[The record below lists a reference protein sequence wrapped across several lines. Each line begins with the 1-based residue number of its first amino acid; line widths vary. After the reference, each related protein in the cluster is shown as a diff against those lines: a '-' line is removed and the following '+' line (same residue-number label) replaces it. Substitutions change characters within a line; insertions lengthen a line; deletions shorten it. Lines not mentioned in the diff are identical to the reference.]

1 MFAIREWIMDR
12 VDMVKKLKPTLNKKR
27 YVHSVGVEYTAATLA
42 FVYGADVQKARIAGL
57 LHDCAKCMN
66 LGKML
71 KICEKAGLEL
81 SDIEKNSGSLLHSKA
96 GAELAQSRYGVKDE
110 DILNAIRYHTTG
122 RPGMSLLEKIIFTAD
137 YIEPGRDSAPNLPV
151 VRKLVFES
159 IGDCVLQILRDTLS
173 YLGTTGAEVDPMT
186 QKTYEYYRRCDE
198 ERKFYE

>member
-1 MFAIREWIMDR
+1 MNKKERINLIRELESELAYGR
-12 VDMVKKLKPTLNKKR
+12 F
-27 YVHSVGVEYTAATLA
+27 VHTMNVASTAASLA
-42 FVYGADVQKARIAGL
+42 MCYGFDVDKAETAGL

-151 VRKLVFES
+151 VRKLAFES
-159 IGDCVLQILRDTLS
+159 IDD
-173 YLGTTGAEVDPMT
+173 GTTGAEVDPMT